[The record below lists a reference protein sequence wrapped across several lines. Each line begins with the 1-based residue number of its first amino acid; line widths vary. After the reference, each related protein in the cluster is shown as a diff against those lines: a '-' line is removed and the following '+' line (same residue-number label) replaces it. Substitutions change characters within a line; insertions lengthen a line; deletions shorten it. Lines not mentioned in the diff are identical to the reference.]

1 MRGIGESLGSWS
13 SLSVNK
19 YRISVDEHMKD
30 VKRFVEKVRGLER
43 DDDDGD
49 VAIPK
54 GFMLKDKFYEVSDE
68 QERKLRGLQSTII
81 LSTLLNVIGNDIDF
95 KPDEI
100 SYYPLPHRSSL
111 SEPTIHFS
119 QARCVQLNDTL
130 HGHCTPEHRSCF
142 G

>member
-68 QERKLRGLQSTII
+68 QERKLRGL
-81 LSTLLNVIGNDIDF
+81 
-95 KPDEI
+95 
-100 SYYPLPHRSSL
+100 
-111 SEPTIHFS
+111 
-119 QARCVQLNDTL
+119 
-130 HGHCTPEHRSCF
+130 
-142 G
+142 